1 MPQLGDPEDERGD
14 ANDQEPV
21 LEAQTALDGIE
32 EALQPGDL
40 DQGDLPE
47 EDHAGDDEQSSAA
60 LEVERT
66 AAGGEG
72 AGVEEVEELQHHKR
86 GEEERQLVGRQS
98 VRRTRS
104 CGDEVAY
111 GGHVGV
117 LEVVE

>member
-1 MPQLGDPEDERGD
+1 MPQLGDPEDERRD

-32 EALQPGDL
+32 EALQSGDL

-47 EDHAGDDEQSSAA
+47 EDHAGDGEQSPAA

-66 AAGGEG
+66 ATGGEG
-72 AGVEEVEELQHHKR
+72 AGVEEIEELQHHKR

-98 VRRTRS
+98 VRCARS
-104 CGDEVAY
+104 GGDQVTHSGY
-111 GGHVGV
+111 VGV